1 MRRGAPISNFRPNFG
16 KGREIRFPPIFF
28 KKLIDMRQKYLRKSA
43 SMQRNVKRVL
53 ALLGNSFEYSI
64 EYSGQTTRKQGYRPG
79 FYFACAIRPKD
90 LTLLPILVFHD
101 GDVRFPTQF

>member
-28 KKLIDMRQKYLRKSA
+28 KKRYDMRQKYLRKSA

-53 ALLGNSFEYSI
+53 ALLGDSFEYSLD
-64 EYSGQTTRKQGYRPG
+64 YCGQTKRALGYRPG
-79 FYFACAIRPKD
+79 FYLACAIRPKD
-90 LTLLPILVFHD
+90 LTKLPILVFHD
-101 GDVRFPTQF
+101 GDVRFPDSF

>member
-28 KKLIDMRQKYLRKSA
+28 KKRFDMRQKYLRKSA

-53 ALLGNSFEYSI
+53 ALLGDSFEYSLN
-64 EYSGQTTRKQGYRPG
+64 YSGQTSRNQGYRTG
-79 FYFACAIRPKD
+79 FYFACAITPKD
-90 LTLLPILVFHD
+90 LTKLPILVFHD
-101 GDVRFPTQF
+101 GDVMFPT